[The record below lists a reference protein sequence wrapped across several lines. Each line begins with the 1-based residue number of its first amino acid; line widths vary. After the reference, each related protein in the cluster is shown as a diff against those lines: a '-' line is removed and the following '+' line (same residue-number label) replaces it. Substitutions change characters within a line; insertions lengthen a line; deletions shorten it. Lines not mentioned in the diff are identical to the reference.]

1 MVIEEEQYT
10 SLLNAEDIR
19 RKTKEFESL
28 DLSLES
34 EERIKSAILDI
45 FCVERLG
52 KRVINLSTY
61 LVSFLPNEC
70 FYRVRKADSFSKE
83 RSLCESDFWGNP
95 SAPQNRFN
103 REGEH
108 SLYVSSKIETA
119 LLETKVGQKEF
130 FVLIEYSNIL
140 PLELSPSTVSN
151 RYGDESISNEA
162 LRLLNNFI
170 NNLASIS
177 ICDQERYKYKATR
190 ALSDVINMF
199 PENIETIRD
208 GMLYVSAHTGEMENI
223 VIKGDHTS
231 KLKFNNAWL
240 GFLDDDGAAYFN
252 KQIFIDERGI
262 RIGNVQKDSLEHVGR
277 ITQFPL

>member
-1 MVIEEEQYT
+1 MVIEEEQYV
-10 SLLNAEDIR
+10 SLLNAENIR
-19 RKTKEFESL
+19 RKIEEFERL

-52 KRVINLSTY
+52 KRFINFSTY
-61 LVSFLPNEC
+61 LVSFLPNKR

-83 RSLCESDFWGNP
+83 RPLCESDFWGNP
-95 SAPQNRFN
+95 NAPQNRFN
-103 REGEH
+103 REGEC

-119 LLETKVGQKEF
+119 LKETKIGQKEF
-130 FVLIEYSNIL
+130 FVLIEYSNAL
-140 PLELSPSTVSN
+140 TLELCPSTVNN
-151 RYGDESISNEA
+151 RYGDETISNEA

-177 ICDQERYKYKATR
+177 ICEQERYKYKATR
-190 ALSDVINMF
+190 ALADVINMF
-199 PENIETIRD
+199 PENIETTRD

-223 VIKGDHTS
+223 VLKGDHTS

-240 GFLDDDGAAYFN
+240 GFLDDDGSAYFN
-252 KQIFIDERGI
+252 KQIFLDERGI
-262 RIGNVQKDSLEHVGR
+262 RIRNVQKSSLKHIGR
-277 ITQFPL
+277 IAEFTL